1 MISKIIPQGSLLYSC
16 RCKGAPILMK
26 KAPVLTGVLIL
37 VIEKRSPTVQRL
49 KALGLHI
56 GRFGWTAAIQ

>member
-1 MISKIIPQGSLLYSC
+1 
-16 RCKGAPILMK
+16 MK
-26 KAPVLTGVLIL
+26 TAPVLTGVLIL

-56 GRFGWTAAIQ
+56 GRFGRILQQYSSSLLEGQF